1 MTSKSVVADKLV
13 WETDG
18 RDWPNRQYSRF
29 LTAGGLRWHVQVA
42 GSGPALLLLHGT
54 AASTHSFADLLP
66 LLAERFTV
74 VAPDLPGH
82 AFTETPPLDRLTLPG
97 MAAAVG
103 ALVRE
108 LRVSPEI
115 VVGHSAGAAIGIRMC
130 LDGVIAPRLVVS
142 LSGALLPLR
151 GFQGAWFAP
160 AAKLFARTGLVPR
173 FVARGA
179 RKDPAGVQRLADGTG
194 SRLTPEGIER
204 YRTLVASAGHLAA
217 ALNMMANWDLEP
229 LKEDLPGLATPLL
242 LVGFTNDGTVP
253 PEEAERVRAVLADVP
268 IRLVGGFGHLA
279 HEEDPRHIAD
289 LIFEA
294 AAAAGPGSVSRPGL
308 NPAPPRSAD

>member
-217 ALNMMANWDLEP
+217 ALNMMANWDLRP
-229 LKEDLPGLATPLL
+229 MVEDLPRLKPRLL
-242 LVGFTNDGTVP
+242 LVAPTNDKTVP
-253 PEEAERVRAVLADVP
+253 PQEAERVLELMPGAELHT
-268 IRLVGGFGHLA
+268 LGGLGHLA
-279 HEEDPRHIAD
+279 HEEDAALIAEIIGD
-289 LIFEA
+289 A
-294 AAAAGPGSVSRPGL
+294 VRAPGQGYAGS
-308 NPAPPRSAD
+308 

>member
-1 MTSKSVVADKLV
+1 MAS
-13 WETDG
+13 
-18 RDWPNRQYSRF
+18 
-29 LTAGGLRWHVQVA
+29 
-42 GSGPALLLLHGT
+42 AL
-54 AASTHSFADLLP
+54 
-66 LLAERFTV
+66 
-74 VAPDLPGH
+74 
-82 AFTETPPLDRLTLPG
+82 
-97 MAAAVG
+97 G

-108 LRVSPEI
+108 LKLMPEI
-115 VVGHSAGAAIGIRMC
+115 AVGHSAGAAVLVRMA
-130 LDGVIAPRLVVS
+130 LDGLIAPRLIIS

-151 GFQGAWFAP
+151 GFAGKWFSP
-160 AAKLFARTGLVPR
+160 AAKLFARNSFLPR
-173 FVARGA
+173 FFANGA
-179 RKDPAGVQRLADGTG
+179 RRDPKGVRRLADSTG
-194 SRLTPEGIER
+194 SQLSREGIER
-204 YRTLVASAGHLAA
+204 YRTLIKSPGHLAA